1 MPDPL
6 DQVVISQDPNLI
18 SITNCVET
26 DRLYM
31 LNLKAQKDLTTG
43 FRYIKELL
51 MNIHNFKMYADY
63 QKLTNAG
70 IDVFSVK
77 TDAFTIKA
85 SDVEKAQDTINF
97 YDGIGGWRVSKTE
110 NINIP
115 SSNYELKKN
124 TKIEEPTMTRLHIN
138 DEYDTLPICKNY

>member
-1 MPDPL
+1 
-6 DQVVISQDPNLI
+6 
-18 SITNCVET
+18 
-26 DRLYM
+26 M
-31 LNLKAQKDLTTG
+31 LNLKAQKDLTNG

-51 MNIHNFKMYADY
+51 MNIHNFKMYTDY

-97 YDGIGGWRVSKTE
+97 YDGIGGWRLSKTE
-110 NINIP
+110 HIKIP
-115 SSNYELKKN
+115 SSNYELQIN
-124 TKIEEPTMTRLHIN
+124 NFIKIEEPTMTRLQIN
-138 DEYDTLPICKNY
+138 DEYDTLPICKKLLKIIVL